1 MVISREWNEMIHKIH
16 KIHKNNFTG
25 KTLSR
30 IVLNTTKLCFLF
42 FTEEEVEEVFAE
54 DYDSDDEVVSEPKHD
69 HQPAE
74 PMHQNV
80 S

>member
-1 MVISREWNEMIHKIH
+1 MFS
-16 KIHKNNFTG
+16 
-25 KTLSR
+25 
-30 IVLNTTKLCFLF
+30 F

-54 DYDSDDEVVSEPKHD
+54 DYDSDDEVVSEPKHE

>member
-1 MVISREWNEMIHKIH
+1 MPQRYV
-16 KIHKNNFTG
+16 F
-25 KTLSR
+25 
-30 IVLNTTKLCFLF
+30 FF

-54 DYDSDDEVVSEPKHD
+54 DYDSDDEVVSELKHE

>member
-1 MVISREWNEMIHKIH
+1 MFS
-16 KIHKNNFTG
+16 
-25 KTLSR
+25 
-30 IVLNTTKLCFLF
+30 F

-54 DYDSDDEVVSEPKHD
+54 DYDSDDEVVSEPKHE

-80 S
+80 SSNI